1 MWRFVGKGGAG
12 APPRNLAAPCPL
24 PLPPCTA
31 PTLRPAPCTLHPAPC
46 SCFPSETHP
55 PPPPAPRLGAHTSV
69 ANPQKNTQW
78 YPLARLAADLGRCC
92 RALDEGALPGA
103 IVNLFPEPLATRD
116 IVAALFPD
124 QLRLCV
130 GRNDGGGGGGG
141 GGGAEGEGEGEDA
154 DYWFVDAVR
163 TRAGHLWAGESGA
176 HPHYRL
182 DRRTCLAELSRFV
195 QEQGH
200 SGHVAV
206 AAAAAQSKSKL

>member
-1 MWRFVGKGGAG
+1 
-12 APPRNLAAPCPL
+12 
-24 PLPPCTA
+24 
-31 PTLRPAPCTLHPAPC
+31 
-46 SCFPSETHP
+46 
-55 PPPPAPRLGAHTSV
+55 LGAHTSV

-141 GGGAEGEGEGEDA
+141 GGGGAEGEGEGEGAVFRAEGEGEGEDA
-154 DYWFVDAVR
+154 DDWFVDAVR